1 LVSVSTWYSGSAVL
15 IGDAIHATSP
25 NAGQG
30 ASLAL
35 EDALM
40 LARCVR
46 DIGNL
51 EEAFRH
57 FELLRRERVEKIV
70 KYSRSIGQRKHA
82 TNPVQV
88 FFRDLMLPF
97 FLKQANRQSHA
108 WMYDY
113 RVNWNDK
120 VTV

>member
-1 LVSVSTWYSGSAVL
+1 VVL

-25 NAGQG
+25 NTGQG

-35 EDALM
+35 EDALV
-40 LARCVR
+40 LAKCIR
-46 DIGNL
+46 DHTDL
-51 EEAFRH
+51 EAAFRQ
-57 FELLRRERVEKIV
+57 FDRLRRERVEKV
-70 KYSRSIGQRKHA
+70 VRYSRSLGQRKHA

-97 FLKQANRQSHA
+97 FLKQAGRQSNA
-108 WMYDY
+108 WLYDY
-113 RVNWNDK
+113 RVDWQDR